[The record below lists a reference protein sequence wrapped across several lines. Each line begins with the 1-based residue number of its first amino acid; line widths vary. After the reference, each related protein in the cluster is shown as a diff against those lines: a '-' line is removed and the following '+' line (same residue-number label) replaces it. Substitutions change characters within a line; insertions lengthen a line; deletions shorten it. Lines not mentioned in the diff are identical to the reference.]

1 MEGNAKNNNIKLC
14 YDGTKREKHLT
25 EVKYSRAVDMN
36 VCFINKASVAEK
48 GLNKA
53 LGPENLRFE
62 SDLNP

>member
-1 MEGNAKNNNIKLC
+1 MSVSSSGIQGRVAMDKSILLIKHQ
-14 YDGTKREKHLT
+14 K
-25 EVKYSRAVDMN
+25 
-36 VCFINKASVAEK
+36 VAEK